1 MSNRKDPYRNFRFR
15 IEIDGIAQAGF
26 SEAIM
31 PDASADVIEY
41 REGSELPA
49 VRKLLGRIKYG
60 NITLKGGI
68 TDSLDLYNWW
78 KLVEQGN
85 MEDAR
90 RNMSVILMDEEGSD
104 NARWDFKEAW
114 PVRYK
119 PSDLEA
125 KGTEVVIETLEIAHE
140 KMTRVQ

>member
-1 MSNRKDPYRNFRFR
+1 MPQRKDPYRNFRFR

-60 NITLKGGI
+60 NITLKWGI
-68 TDSLDLYNWW
+68 TDSLELYNWW

-85 MEDAR
+85 MKDAR
-90 RNMSVILMDEEGSD
+90 RSMSVILMDEEGSD
-104 NARWDFKEAW
+104 NARWDFNEVW
-114 PVRYK
+114 PVRYR

-125 KGTEVVIETLEIAHE
+125 KGNEVVIETLEIAHE